1 MCLEKAKIVTLD
13 EDKVVYKVFIKT
25 NDGKLM
31 TLYQGK
37 FYELSDEP
45 IHDVLIHDES
55 DNVYVYVYDD
65 DEKTGYRMNVNGHII
80 KAYKT
85 DDGYKV
91 YAGMFHSFANY
102 EDAVYEADR
111 QDLYWFYGEDAE
123 CVVVK
128 CIIPKNAQLVME
140 GVFQHSCE
148 ITYCISYASSD
159 IIFKEIVK

>member
-1 MCLEKAKIVTLD
+1 MCLEKAKIVTLY
-13 EDKVVYKVFIKT
+13 EDKIVYKIFIKT
-25 NDGKLM
+25 ENGKLM

-55 DNVYVYVYDD
+55 DNVDVYDD
-65 DEKTGYRMNVNGHII
+65 DEKTGARINVNGHII

-85 DDGYKV
+85 DEGYKV

-102 EDAVYEADR
+102 EDAVYEANR
-111 QDLYWFYGEDAE
+111 QDLYWLYGEDVE

-140 GVFQHSCE
+140 GVFQLSCE
-148 ITYCISYASSD
+148 FKYCVSYASSD
-159 IIFKEIVK
+159 IIFKEIV